1 MNRQLKKSANE
12 YSKNIFEKI
21 TESKQKWK
29 FIKYKLQKDAK
40 SQEIN
45 KIRANG
51 EIVVT
56 NKNREY
62 LK

>member
-1 MNRQLKKSANE
+1 MNRQLKESANE
-12 YSKNIFEKI
+12 YSKNIFENI

-29 FIKYKLQKDAK
+29 FIKNKLQKDAK

-51 EIVVT
+51 EIVET
-56 NKNREY
+56 
-62 LK
+62 